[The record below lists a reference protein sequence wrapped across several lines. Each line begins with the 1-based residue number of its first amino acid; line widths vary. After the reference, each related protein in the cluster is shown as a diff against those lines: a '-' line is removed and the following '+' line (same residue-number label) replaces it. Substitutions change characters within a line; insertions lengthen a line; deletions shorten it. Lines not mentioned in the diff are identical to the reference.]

1 MSQDRDTNLAL
12 FIDFDNVALGA
23 RDARQR
29 FDVKLLL
36 QRVLEKGKI
45 IVKRA
50 YADWHYY
57 KEHMSPLHEAAIE
70 LIEIPM
76 PRISGKNSADI
87 KLVVDAMDLCYS
99 KEHIDTFVI
108 VSGDSDFSPLVSKLR
123 ENNKRVIGIG
133 VKNSSSHL
141 LINNCDEFMFY
152 DDIYRNAVGQV
163 ARSVTNVPAD
173 KRDLFD
179 FLVSTAQSLLQE
191 SRGVLYSSLIK
202 DTMTRKQP
210 DFNER
215 NYGYANFGE
224 LLEEARRLGLLIVER
239 DVRAGGTWVVQG
251 LGEGSGV
258 DKARQAAPAEAS
270 GNGTAGGGSGSSR
283 SSRRRRSRGRGR
295 SAEGEQ
301 VTTEKADAAATP
313 ARSAED
319 GGADKA
325 AQPVASGNQTR
336 EAAGTPAGA
345 KDAPPSDAA
354 QDSPR
359 QGQEQAAPT
368 TGKADSARKPV
379 TKKAARKTP
388 ARKAATKKATTK
400 KATARKAATKK
411 AATKKAASARK
422 PVTKKAAKKPTTKKP
437 VTKKAATKKAAT
449 KKVTT
454 KKAAVKK
461 APARKK
467 TTKKAA
473 AKKE

>member
-1 MSQDRDTNLAL
+1 MSQERETNLAL

-29 FDVKLLL
+29 FDIKILL

-45 IVKRA
+45 LVKKA

-99 KEHIDTFVI
+99 KDHIDAFVI

-163 ARSVTNVPAD
+163 SRSVTNVPSE
-173 KRDLFD
+173 KRELFD
-179 FLVSTAQSLLQE
+179 FLVATAQSLLQE

-215 NYGYANFGE
+215 NYGFSNFGD
-224 LLEEARRLGLLIVER
+224 LLEEARQLGLLMVER
-239 DVRAGGTWVVQG
+239 DARAGGTWVVQG
-251 LGEGSGV
+251 LGEGSESGGE
-258 DKARQAAPAEAS
+258 KTANAGNGAS
-270 GNGTAGGGSGSSR
+270 GSSGSSR
-283 SSRRRRSRGRGR
+283 SSRRRRRGGRGRGQD
-295 SAEGEQ
+295 AERTAQETPAEATEEKSE
-301 VTTEKADAAATP
+301 TTEKGASRDKTGEP
-313 ARSAED
+313 PVNKSA
-319 GGADKA
+319 
-325 AQPVASGNQTR
+325 
-336 EAAGTPAGA
+336 
-345 KDAPPSDAA
+345 
-354 QDSPR
+354 
-359 QGQEQAAPT
+359 
-368 TGKADSARKPV
+368 ADSTSEKVAKKSP
-379 TKKAARKTP
+379 TKKSST
-388 ARKAATKKATTK
+388 KASTKK
-400 KATARKAATKK
+400 
-411 AATKKAASARK
+411 
-422 PVTKKAAKKPTTKKP
+422 VTKKPTTKKAP
-437 VTKKAATKKAAT
+437 A
-449 KKVTT
+449 
-454 KKAAVKK
+454 KK
-461 APARKK
+461 APAKKAPAKKTTGKKVTSSKAPAKKTVTAKKPTAKKTVTSKAPQAKKATKKTTPKKVTKK
-467 TTKKAA
+467 TTKKVT
-473 AKKE
+473 KKVSQK